1 MMNNKILYIGLIC
14 SVISVTGC
22 KSLQVD
28 ERKAS
33 TETPE
38 FFYGNAT
45 DSLQSENSSK
55 LNWKEFFTD
64 VNLQNL
70 IEEAL
75 SNNQELNIMKQ
86 ELEISKNEIRVR
98 KGECLPSIDL
108 KIGGGVDKVA
118 RYTNIGAME
127 ATTEMLPGK
136 EMPEPVSDL
145 GIAAVAKWEIDI
157 WGKLHNA
164 KDAAV
169 NRYLASVE
177 GRNFMVTHLVAEI
190 AQSYYELLALDN
202 QLQIVNKNVEI
213 QSDALDVIK
222 KLKEAARTNELAVK
236 RFEAQVLKTTALQF
250 DISQKIIETEN
261 RINFLLGR
269 YPQAIVRSTNNF
281 EDLVP
286 QQIYSGVPSEI
297 LMNRPDLRKAEY
309 ELTAANLDV
318 KVAKARFYPSLGLSA
333 GIGYQAFDP
342 SYIFKPQSLL
352 YSLAGDLIT
361 PVVNRNAIKAAYNTA
376 NAKQIQTVIAY
387 EQNILNAYIE
397 VANGMNKISNL
408 QKSFD
413 LKKQEVDALTQS
425 VDISNKL
432 FKSARADYMEV
443 LLTQREAL
451 EAKFELIETK
461 IAQLS
466 TSVAVYK
473 ALGGGWK

>member
-1 MMNNKILYIGLIC
+1 MMNNKILYIGLLC
-14 SVISVTGC
+14 SMLSATGC
-22 KSLQVD
+22 KSIQVD

-33 TETPE
+33 TETPD
-38 FFYGNAT
+38 FFYGTNT
-45 DSLQSENSSK
+45 DSLQSKNSSN

-64 VNLQNL
+64 VNLQKL

-98 KGECLPSIDL
+98 KGEYLPSVDL

-118 RYTNIGAME
+118 RYTNIGTME
-127 ATTEMLPGK
+127 ASTEMLPGK

-190 AQSYYELLALDN
+190 SQSYFELLALDN
-202 QLQIVNKNVEI
+202 ELQIVNKNVEI

-269 YPQAIVRSTNNF
+269 YPQAIVRSTANF

-286 QQIYSGVPSEI
+286 NQIYSGVPSEI

-309 ELTAANLDV
+309 ELVAANLDV

-361 PVVNRNAIKAAYNTA
+361 PVVNRNAIKAAYSTA
-376 NAKQIQTVIAY
+376 NAKQVQTVVAY

-397 VANGMNKISNL
+397 VANGMSKISNL

-461 IAQLS
+461 MAQLS